1 MRWFWEILPLVLIGL
16 FLLLA
21 LYFILA
27 PGPWRI
33 SYPVRLL
40 VGFVLLA
47 YAGVRGVFWYK
58 RWQREKM
65 KGINR

>member
-1 MRWFWEILPLVLIGL
+1 MRWFWEILPLALSGL

-33 SYPVRLL
+33 TYPVRLL
-40 VGFVLLA
+40 VGFVLLV

-58 RWQREKM
+58 RWRREKM
-65 KGINR
+65 GGINR